1 MPAAPKGRTYLI
13 FVTSTT
19 SGAGGEKICHVE
31 KFFHM
36 TDCHVEKLLH
46 MRNLSHRESSPHDK
60 CGAKRVMWRNPF
72 ISFH

>member
-1 MPAAPKGRTYLI
+1 MPAEPKGRTYLI

-36 TDCHVEKLLH
+36 TDCHVEKV
-46 MRNLSHRESSPHDK
+46 HRMTNCQLENVST
-60 CGAKRVMWRNPF
+60 
-72 ISFH
+72 